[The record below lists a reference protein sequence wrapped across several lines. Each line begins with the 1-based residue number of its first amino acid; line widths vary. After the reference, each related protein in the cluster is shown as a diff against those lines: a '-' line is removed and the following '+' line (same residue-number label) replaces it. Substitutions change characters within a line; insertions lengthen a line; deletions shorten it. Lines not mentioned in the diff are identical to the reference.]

1 MAIRSFDPEI
11 HLRHQPVEEAI
22 YKLEKY
28 IDDAFVKGISTVRI
42 VHGKGSGAL
51 SKAVW
56 ALLDSHPLVKSFH
69 FADYG
74 QGDYGVTVTEME
86 NRA

>member
-1 MAIRSFDPEI
+1 MQDFNSEI
-11 HLRHQPVEEAI
+11 HLRHQPVEEAL
-22 YKLEKY
+22 YKLDKY
-28 IDDAFVKGISTVRI
+28 LDDAFVKGISTVRI

-56 ALLDSHPLVKSFH
+56 VLLDSHPLVKSFR

-86 NRA
+86 KRS